1 MSAPILLLSL
11 LLVQATC
18 SEAKLS
24 PQALHIF
31 LKQVGI
37 SFDKF
42 LQQAKRL
49 LPQLSDSN
57 GVITTTVAGRTYHL
71 PEASCMPRPQ
81 AVKVPKVTGTS
92 TFPDY
97 VILDRCDGGCPYA
110 QQIARCLVTHQEKI
124 EVMVTKVNAFSMIKR
139 ETVAMYNHTRCD
151 CGCIKKPSDCDYTK
165 HRWDS
170 STCKCRC
177 IAHGSHCNPRKQAWN
192 EQDCACE
199 CIHAPVDCGRTKEW
213 DVINCG
219 CRLPPK
225 LS

>member
-42 LQQAKRL
+42 SQQAKRL
-49 LPQLSDSN
+49 LPKLSDSN
-57 GVITTTVAGRTYHL
+57 GVITTTVAGRTNHL
-71 PEASCMPRPQ
+71 LEASCMPRPQ

-110 QQIARCLVTHQEKI
+110 QQIARCLVTHQEKV
-124 EVMVTKVNAFSMIKR
+124 EVMVTKVNAFSIKR

-177 IAHGSHCNPRKQAWN
+177 TANGSHCDPRKQAWN

-213 DVINCG
+213 DFINCG